1 MSIRVQEFDNFKWI
15 DLENPTE
22 SELKSIAFP
31 FDVDENYLED
41 ALELGHLPKIERTP
55 DYLFVI
61 LRAYTATDSEKVIGV
76 SQISNKVAFFINKNT
91 LITIHRPSFSFIE
104 NTPSKFKKP
113 DEIVLYLFNELL
125 MTYDKPIQSQADKM
139 DEFGQN
145 IFLKGDN
152 NLSVEKLYFEKSK
165 ARLTKKI
172 LLVTQSV
179 FDQLRV
185 DDNLSSTLQD
195 LKDTL
200 LHLIFR
206 AQEVV
211 DDATSLLNSH
221 MTFTAQKSNDVMKLL
236 TVFSAF
242 FLPLTFIVGVYG
254 MNFHNM
260 PELNLK
266 YGYFITLSVMI
277 VIAILIYIWFKR
289 KKIL

>member
-1 MSIRVQEFDNFKWI
+1 MSIRVQEFDNFKWT

-266 YGYFITLSVMI
+266 YGYFITLLVMI

>member
-152 NLSVEKLYFEKSK
+152 NLSVEK
-165 ARLTKKI
+165 
-172 LLVTQSV
+172 
-179 FDQLRV
+179 
-185 DDNLSSTLQD
+185 
-195 LKDTL
+195 
-200 LHLIFR
+200 
-206 AQEVV
+206 
-211 DDATSLLNSH
+211 
-221 MTFTAQKSNDVMKLL
+221 
-236 TVFSAF
+236 
-242 FLPLTFIVGVYG
+242 
-254 MNFHNM
+254 
-260 PELNLK
+260 
-266 YGYFITLSVMI
+266 
-277 VIAILIYIWFKR
+277 
-289 KKIL
+289 

>member
-185 DDNLSSTLQD
+185 DDNPSSTLQD

-266 YGYFITLSVMI
+266 YGYFITLLVMI

>member
-1 MSIRVQEFDNFKWI
+1 MSIRVQEFDNFKWT

-31 FDVDENYLED
+31 FDVDDNYLED

-61 LRAYTATDSEKVIGV
+61 LRAYTGTESEKVIGV
-76 SQISNKVAFFINKNT
+76 SQISNKVAFFINTNT
-91 LITIHRPSFSFIE
+91 LITIHRPSFNFIE
-104 NTPSKFKKP
+104 NTPNNFKNP

-125 MTYDKPIQSQADKM
+125 MTYDQPIQDQADKM
-139 DEFGQN
+139 DELGQN
-145 IFLKGDN
+145 VFLKGGN

-172 LLVTQSV
+172 LLITQSV

-221 MTFTAQKSNDVMKLL
+221 MTFTAQKSNDVMKMLP
-236 TVFSAF
+236 VFSAKY
-242 FLPLTFIVGVYG
+242 LPLTFIVGVYG

-266 YGYFITLSVMI
+266 YGYFITLVVMI
-277 VIAILIYIWFKR
+277 VIAILIYILFKR

>member
-1 MSIRVQEFDNFKWI
+1 MSIRVQEFDNFKWT

-31 FDVDENYLED
+31 FDVDDNYLED

-61 LRAYTATDSEKVIGV
+61 LRAYTGTESEKVIGV
-76 SQISNKVAFFINKNT
+76 SQISNKVAFFINTNT
-91 LITIHRPSFSFIE
+91 LITIHRPSFNFIE
-104 NTPSKFKKP
+104 NTPNNFKNP

-125 MTYDKPIQSQADKM
+125 MTYDQPIQDQADKM
-139 DEFGQN
+139 DELGQN
-145 IFLKGDN
+145 VFLKGGN

-172 LLVTQSV
+172 LLITQSV

-242 FLPLTFIVGVYG
+242 FLPLIFIVGEYG

-266 YGYFITLSVMI
+266 YGYFITLVVMI
-277 VIAILIYIWFKR
+277 VIAILIYILFKR

>member
-1 MSIRVQEFDNFKWI
+1 MSIRVQQFDNFKWI

-41 ALELGHLPKIERTP
+41 AIELGHLPKIERTP

-61 LRAYTATDSEKVIGV
+61 LRAYTGTESEKVIGV
-76 SQISNKVAFFINKNT
+76 SQISNKVAFFINTNT
-91 LITIHRPSFSFIE
+91 LITIHRPSFNFIE
-104 NTPSKFKKP
+104 NTPNNFKNP

-125 MTYDKPIQSQADKM
+125 MTYDQPIQDQADKM

-145 IFLKGDN
+145 VFLKGGN
-152 NLSVEKLYFEKSK
+152 NLSIEKLYFEKSK
-165 ARLTKKI
+165 ARLTKK
-172 LLVTQSV
+172 LLLITQNV

-200 LHLIFR
+200 LHLIFK

-266 YGYFITLSVMI
+266 YGYFITLLVMM
-277 VIAILIYIWFKR
+277 VIAILIYVWFKR

>member
-266 YGYFITLSVMI
+266 YGYFITLLVMI
-277 VIAILIYIWFKR
+277 VIAILIYLWFKR

>member
-1 MSIRVQEFDNFKWI
+1 MSIRVQEFDNFKWT

-31 FDVDENYLED
+31 FDVDDNYLED

-61 LRAYTATDSEKVIGV
+61 LRAYTGTESEKVIGV
-76 SQISNKVAFFINKNT
+76 SQISNKVAFFINTNT
-91 LITIHRPSFSFIE
+91 LITIHRPSFNFIE
-104 NTPSKFKKP
+104 NTPNNFKNP

-125 MTYDKPIQSQADKM
+125 MTYDQPIQDQADKM
-139 DEFGQN
+139 DELGQN
-145 IFLKGDN
+145 VFLKGGN

-172 LLVTQSV
+172 LLITQSV

-266 YGYFITLSVMI
+266 YGYFITLVVMI

>member
-1 MSIRVQEFDNFKWI
+1 MSIRVQEFDNFKWT

-31 FDVDENYLED
+31 FDVDDNYLED

-61 LRAYTATDSEKVIGV
+61 LRAYTGTESEKVIGV
-76 SQISNKVAFFINKNT
+76 SQISNKVAFFINTNT
-91 LITIHRPSFSFIE
+91 LITIHRPSFNFIE
-104 NTPSKFKKP
+104 NTPNNFKNP

-125 MTYDKPIQSQADKM
+125 MTYDQPIQDQADKM
-139 DEFGQN
+139 DELGQN
-145 IFLKGDN
+145 VFLKGGN

-172 LLVTQSV
+172 LLITQSV

-266 YGYFITLSVMI
+266 YGYFITLLVMI